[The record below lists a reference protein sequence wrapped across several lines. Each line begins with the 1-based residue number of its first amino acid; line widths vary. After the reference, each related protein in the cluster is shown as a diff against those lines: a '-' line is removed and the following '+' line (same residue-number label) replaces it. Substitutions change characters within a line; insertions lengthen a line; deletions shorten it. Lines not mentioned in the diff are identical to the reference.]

1 MLDNIVSIP
10 KNIVIKQEHYSY
22 VYRRYK
28 HYWEYTHNP
37 KFLYLYQK
45 NLKEYYKNI
54 IYINQNYLKGIKYD
68 YIIAD
73 SNNSNIY
80 YYKNQTLEDFY
91 NVN

>member
-10 KNIVIKQEHYSY
+10 KDIVIKQEYYSY

-54 IYINQNYLKGIKYD
+54 IYIN
-68 YIIAD
+68 
-73 SNNSNIY
+73 
-80 YYKNQTLEDFY
+80 
-91 NVN
+91 